1 MEIANNFN
9 FKWSS
14 CQIHGTISFVCEA
27 NCIASKMK
35 NANLFLP
42 SSLIR
47 SFSSMKSNNC
57 LHCMLE
63 QWFLLLIFLIFLYVQ
78 YVKMGND
85 TSRTIT
91 RAKTI
96 VNAASAVSS
105 YTLITIL
112 GRDRTFLVISVTSV
126 RTVIFYSASV
136 FLFVCLSVCLLAT
149 LRKRTTDWIFIK
161 ILPEMY
167 LW

>member
-1 MEIANNFN
+1 
-9 FKWSS
+9 
-14 CQIHGTISFVCEA
+14 
-27 NCIASKMK
+27 MK
-35 NANLFLP
+35 NANLFFPTPLIP
-42 SSLIR
+42 S
-47 SFSSMKSNNC
+47 FCSMKSNNC

-126 RTVIFYSASV
+126 RKIIFYSASV